1 MGGTSF
7 HTSGSTCCSTG
18 TTLTF
23 HISRT
28 WKGFTCHRWPF
39 RAHVINSINHSNSRE
54 NTPCLVYHVS
64 QNSQSHAMGGTF
76 IGERRLSLGHDR
88 RHATHTPNSVGFLPT
103 NPKTTQVHKL
113 TTQNHPLHC
122 CSHALAE
129 HDERNSYL
137 RHELPLVHCSQRL
150 VMSSIWR
157 IVRSGLPNLHAF
169 ANTQS
174 NTARKM
180 LAFKNK
186 RVIQNKT
193 KHAIAPRECSHP
205 RSLQFAFHHASHR
218 DHVVSAPGTPTA
230 ITPRDHVVSVPG
242 APTAITR

>member
-39 RAHVINSINHSNSRE
+39 RAHVINSINSINHSNSRE

-103 NPKTTQVHKL
+103 NPKQHKY
-113 TTQNHPLHC
+113 TN
-122 CSHALAE
+122 
-129 HDERNSYL
+129 
-137 RHELPLVHCSQRL
+137 SQRKTITFTAAPTRWL
-150 VMSSIWR
+150 STTNETHISDMNCLWYTAPKGSSCR
-157 IVRSGLPNLHAF
+157 RSGESSEASSPTCTRSQTHKA
-169 ANTQS
+169 TQ
-174 NTARKM
+174 
-180 LAFKNK
+180 LAK
-186 RVIQNKT
+186 
-193 KHAIAPRECSHP
+193 C
-205 RSLQFAFHHASHR
+205 
-218 DHVVSAPGTPTA
+218 
-230 ITPRDHVVSVPG
+230 
-242 APTAITR
+242 